1 MSNGKGAES
10 VRLRYGRVNLGLVVS
25 LAGSLLSLPL
35 NRRMHLW
42 LGAGFTV
49 LAAVHTWQHR
59 RQFAHYLH
67 KERQE
72 MDISPLYNFLHSS
85 TKVKLFLQKTQ
96 VLHYMPGRVRL
107 SSQHLLNNPEAVREV
122 TEHLK
127 TIPEIKQF
135 TVNAAT
141 GSVLIQYSP
150 EDVSRNP
157 FLRDVEQL
165 VAKQYGR

>member
-1 MSNGKGAES
+1 M
-10 VRLRYGRVNLGLVVS
+10 RLRYGRVNLGLVVS
-25 LAGSLLSLPL
+25 LLGSLLSLPL
-35 NRRMHLW
+35 NRRVHLW
-42 LGAGFTV
+42 LGVGFTL

-59 RQFAHYLH
+59 RQFTHYLH

-72 MDISPLYNFLHSS
+72 MDISSLYTKFSNSS
-85 TKVKLFLQKTQ
+85 AKVNLFLQKTQ

-107 SSQHLLNNPEAVREV
+107 SSQHLLNNPEIARQVS
-122 TEHLK
+122 EHLE

-141 GSVLIQYSP
+141 GSLLIHYSP

>member
-1 MSNGKGAES
+1 
-10 VRLRYGRVNLGLVVS
+10 
-25 LAGSLLSLPL
+25 
-35 NRRMHLW
+35 
-42 LGAGFTV
+42 
-49 LAAVHTWQHR
+49 
-59 RQFAHYLH
+59 
-67 KERQE
+67 
-72 MDISPLYNFLHSS
+72 MDISSLYTKFSNSS
-85 TKVKLFLQKTQ
+85 AKVNLFLQKTQ

-107 SSQHLLNNPEAVREV
+107 SSQHLLNNPEIARQVS
-122 TEHLK
+122 EHLE

-141 GSVLIQYSP
+141 GSLLIHYSP